1 MASRDRRMKSRQ
13 ITVFRTVKCN
23 PTLLDLLEITTSD
36 AQKTKFIKALLEI
49 LPTAFLDKLSGD
61 NYIEVFNIFMAW
73 FVHPGNSKTF
83 SRIDSSIQL
92 RKQYKFDE
100 RFKKQSFLTEIRLDW
115 SEGYKAYFISKVNS
129 AYKAVRKSLYL
140 S

>member
-1 MASRDRRMKSRQ
+1 MASRDRRLKSQ
-13 ITVFRTVKCN
+13 QTTVFRTVDCN

-36 AQKTKFIKALLEI
+36 VQKTNFIKALLEI
-49 LPTAFLDKLSGD
+49 LPTAFLDKFSGD

-73 FVHPGNSKTF
+73 FGHPGNSQTF
-83 SRIDSSIQL
+83 TKIASSIQL

-100 RFKKQSFLTEIRLDW
+100 RFKKREFLTEIGLDW
-115 SEGYKAYFISKVNS
+115 SEAYKDYFISKVNS
-129 AYKAVRKSLYL
+129 AYNAARKSLSL